1 MKSYRETAVNVL
13 KHVGGE
19 ENIAHLEHCSTRLR
33 FTLVD
38 DKKANI
44 NELKKV
50 DGVVG
55 VVTSAQ
61 CQVIIGNEVIEVYD
75 EILKLANIGQANNSN
90 SPKQKQ
96 NISATILDF
105 IVGVFQPLVPVI
117 AGAGILKSILLL
129 LAMIGVLDKSSQ
141 IYSIFNAIGDAGFYF
156 LPIFVA
162 STTAAKLKCNRLISI
177 ASVGVL
183 ILPAMTSIMAEGA
196 SIFGL
201 PITNINYSSQ
211 VFPAILCVLFLSQVE
226 KLFTKISPKA
236 IRIFFVPLMTL
247 AITVPV
253 TLVVLG
259 PAGYFLGQ
267 GFTSCILFLY
277 AKLGWVAIALLA
289 PVLPFLIST
298 GMHKALVPYAVSS
311 ITEMGYELLYLPASL
326 AHNIAEAGACFAV
339 TLRSK
344 DEKVKSTAVS
354 AGISALFGITEPALY
369 GLTIQNKKVLMS
381 VMSGSFIGA
390 IFMGI
395 FGVRAYAAVG
405 PGLASISIFIS
416 EELPRNI
423 MYAIIGAVMSF
434 IVSFIVAI
442 VVWKDE
448 KVEEDKVEKV
458 IEELSAENIETLV
471 QGDLE
476 REITLVSHAQGTVVN
491 IEDVNDDMFSGK
503 ILGDGIAII
512 PEVGELYAPYD
523 GIVET
528 VFHTKHAIAIKTD
541 CGKELLLHVGI
552 DTVKLEGKYFDPK
565 VKPGDRVKA
574 GDILLK
580 FDIDS
585 IKNAGFDTIIP
596 MVITNM
602 EKVKVISK
610 VKGNIKAGKDLAL
623 ITSMEG

>member
-13 KHVGGE
+13 KHIGGE
-19 ENIAHLEHCSTRLR
+19 KNISHLEHCSTRLR

-75 EILKLANIGQANNSN
+75 EILKLANIGQVNGDNG
-90 SPKQKQ
+90 PKKKQK
-96 NISATILDF
+96 IGATILDF

-129 LAMIGVLDKSSQ
+129 LAMMGVLDKSSQ

-183 ILPAMTSIMAEGA
+183 ILPAMTSMMAEGA

-277 AKLGWVAIALLA
+277 GKLGWVAIALLA

-339 TLRSK
+339 ALRSK
-344 DEKVKSTAVS
+344 DEKIKSTAIS

-369 GLTIQNKKVLMS
+369 GLTIQHKKVLMS
-381 VMSGSFIGA
+381 VMSGSFIGS
-390 IFMGI
+390 IFIGI

-405 PGLASISIFIS
+405 PGLASISMFIS
-416 EELPRNI
+416 EELPKNI
-423 MYAIIGAVMSF
+423 MYTIIGAAIAFV
-434 IVSFIVAI
+434 VSFMVA
-442 VVWKDE
+442 VVLWKDE
-448 KVEEDKVEKV
+448 KVEENEVEKV
-458 IEELSAENIETLV
+458 TEVLNDENIKQLPQV
-471 QGDLE
+471 DLGKD
-476 REITLVSHAQGTVVN
+476 ITVVSHAQGEIVN

-523 GIVET
+523 GRVET

-552 DTVKLEGKYFDPK
+552 DTVKLDGKYFDPK
-565 VKPGDRVKA
+565 VKVGDRVKA

-585 IKNAGFDTIIP
+585 IKKAGLDTIIP

-623 ITSMEG
+623 ITSMEV